1 MTHTTTIHAGSEDL
15 IRAVVREL
23 AGFGDIGSGV
33 SLNGHATFQHVIDV
47 PDAQKYLTAS
57 LGALAGH
64 HGYVLFHDGEEYR
77 LMPQAPEQFMTR
89 SRLAR
94 G

>member
-1 MTHTTTIHAGSEDL
+1 MAITTICHGTESL
-15 IRAVVREL
+15 LRAVVREL
-23 AGFGDIGSGV
+23 AGFGEITYGV
-33 SLNGHATFQHVIDV
+33 CLDGRATYGHQIDV
-47 PDAQKYLTAS
+47 PEAQRFLTAS
-57 LGALAGH
+57 LGALAGR
-64 HGYVLFHDGEEYR
+64 HGFVMFHDGEEYR